1 MSSKVEYGVRGLRS
15 SGVYPVEWGVP
26 RGDPV
31 SEERLE
37 WVKAR
42 VQAHN
47 RLKPLRQLVQ
57 RQQEMSRL
65 LGGEN
70 A

>member
-1 MSSKVEYGVRGLRS
+1 MNRIEYGDRALRS
-15 SGVYPVEWGVP
+15 SAGSYPPEWGVP
-26 RGDPV
+26 VGDPL
-31 SEERLE
+31 SEERRE

-47 RLKPLRQLVQ
+47 RLKPVRQLVQ

-65 LGGEN
+65 LGGED